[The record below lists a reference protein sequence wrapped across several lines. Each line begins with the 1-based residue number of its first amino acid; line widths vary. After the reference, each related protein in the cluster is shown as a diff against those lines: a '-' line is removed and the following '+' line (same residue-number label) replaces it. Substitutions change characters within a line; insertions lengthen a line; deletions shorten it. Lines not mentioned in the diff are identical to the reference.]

1 MLIIGCDFHSRF
13 QQVAM
18 VDTETGE
25 LIERR
30 LEHGKGE
37 AKKFYAELHPPVRV
51 GMEATG
57 YAQWFERMLA
67 GLGHELWV
75 GDAAE
80 IRAAMVRKQKTDS
93 RDALHILDLL
103 LANRFP
109 RIWIPS
115 PAERDLRQLLR
126 HRHKMVCLRTSL
138 RNQLHA
144 LAMGQGVYR
153 KRKLWTAGGRTELD
167 ALGLDPWASRRRRE
181 LLAILD
187 QLDPSLAEL
196 DRAVGKEAEQRP
208 AARSLMEQ
216 PGVGP
221 VTALMFVLTIGP
233 VERFRTS
240 KQVVSYLGLN
250 PRESSSGGRQRLG
263 SISKQGNSLARFLLV
278 EAAQTA
284 SRNDEELR
292 RDYPR
297 LKFRRGT
304 AVAKVAIARKLAVRL
319 YWKLRKHSSTVPPAR
334 MQGSSEHPVVDESL
348 SSN

>member
-25 LIERR
+25 LVERR
-30 LEHGKGE
+30 LEHGNGE
-37 AKKFYAELHPPVRV
+37 AKKFYAKLHKPVRV

-57 YAQWFERMLA
+57 YAQWLEQMLA
-67 GLGHELWV
+67 RLGHELWV

-93 RDALHILDLL
+93 RDALHILDLML
-103 LANRFP
+103 QNRFP
-109 RIWIPS
+109 QIWIPS
-115 PAERDLRQLLR
+115 PGERDLRQLLR
-126 HRHKMVCLRTSL
+126 HRHKMVCLRTSV

-153 KRKLWTAGGRTELD
+153 KRKLWAAGGRTELE
-167 ALGLDPWASRRRRE
+167 ALGLDPWASRRRQE
-181 LLAILD
+181 LLDLLD
-187 QLDPSLAEL
+187 RLNPSLAEL
-196 DRAVGKEAEQRP
+196 DRAVAKEAEQRP
-208 AARSLMEQ
+208 AARCLMEQ

-240 KQVVSYLGLN
+240 KQGVSYLGLN

-263 SISKQGNSLARFLLV
+263 SISKQGNSMARFLLV

-284 SRNDEELR
+284 ARYDEELR
-292 RDYPR
+292 RDYQR

-319 YWKLRKHSSTVPPAR
+319 YWKLRKHSSPAPPAR
-334 MQGSSEHPVVDESL
+334 MQGSSEHPVVGASL
-348 SSN
+348 SRN